1 MGCVPDQLRVTV
13 EEWEEVERGPLQAYF
28 VFTQQEPKQLAV
40 LELQWPS
47 AAAAD
52 TLTVGTLLALGR

>member
-1 MGCVPDQLRVTV
+1 M